1 MLVTVLASGSK
12 GNSTLIKT
20 ENLNILVDVGMNL
33 KYLKEKLLDADT
45 KLEDID
51 YIFLTHTHK
60 DHIGALSTFIKKNN
74 PMICIGKKMLAD
86 LNWLYNYENVI
97 LLEDVLNLEN
107 VCVEVIKTSHDTSE
121 SNGYIFTSNNSSLV
135 YITDTGYINN
145 KYFEKLCNKSMYII
159 ESNHD
164 VEMLMHGKYPS
175 WLKQRV
181 LSDRGHLSNKSSSF
195 YLSKLIGN
203 KTKCIVLAH
212 LSHENNTE
220 EIALD
225 TLKSTLIEY
234 GIDFNNYYVAKQ
246 DEKTENFVIWLK
258 LFV

>member
-20 ENLNILVDVGMNL
+20 DKLNILIDAGMNL
-33 KYLKEKLLDADT
+33 KYLKEKLGEVNT
-45 KLEDID
+45 KPEDIN

-60 DHIGALSTFIKKNN
+60 DHVGALSTFIKKNH
-74 PMICIGKKMLAD
+74 PVLCMGKKMFMD
-86 LNWLYNYENVI
+86 LEYLNNYDDIVI
-97 LLEDVLNLEN
+97 LIDELDLEDVHIDI
-107 VCVEVIKTSHDTSE
+107 IKTSHDASE
-121 SNGYIFTSNNSSLV
+121 SMGYVFTSGDSSLV

-145 KYFEKLCNKSMYII
+145 KYFKKLYNKNMYVM

-164 VEMLMHGKYPS
+164 VEMLMHGPYPK

-181 LSDRGHLSNKSSSF
+181 WSDKGHLSNEKSSF

-203 KTKCIVLAH
+203 NTKNVVLAH

-220 EIALD
+220 EIAMN
-225 TLKSTLIEY
+225 TLKSTLKEYNIE
-234 GIDFNNYYVAKQ
+234 FNNISIAKQ
-246 DEKTENFVIWLK
+246 NEKSENFNI
-258 LFV
+258 

>member
-20 ENLNILVDVGMNL
+20 DNLNILIDVGMNL
-33 KYLKEKLLDADT
+33 KYLKEKLNEVNT

-60 DHIGALSTFIKKNN
+60 DHIGALNTFVKKNR
-74 PMICIGKKMLAD
+74 PIICMGKKMFMD
-86 LNWLYNYENVI
+86 LEYLNNYDDIII
-97 LLEDVLNLEN
+97 LIDEIDLEDVH
-107 VCVEVIKTSHDTSE
+107 VDIIKTSHDASE
-121 SNGYIFTSNNSSLV
+121 SNGYVFTSGESSLV

-145 KYFEKLCNKSMYII
+145 KYFNKIYNKNMYIM

-181 LSDRGHLSNKSSSF
+181 LSDKGHLSNKASSF

-203 KTKCIVLAH
+203 NTKNIVLAH

-220 EIALD
+220 EIALN
-225 TLKSTLIEY
+225 TLKSTLCEYNIE
-234 GIDFNNYYVAKQ
+234 FSNYSVAKQ
-246 DEKTENFVIWLK
+246 DEKTENFII
-258 LFV
+258 